1 MNNLND
7 SKILQN
13 ALVGVEFEFYSNI
26 EINETAKQLAEL
38 IGKKIRV
45 ETKAH
50 SDFEVTSDEFK
61 IEPDMSGGAKLMEL
75 VTGALPYFAARLMII
90 KVCEWID
97 KNGYTNDRS
106 SIHLNL
112 SFDTSKIENKYRIS
126 KMNVLKFILDF
137 NEDQVFKFFPRR
149 EDSAYAKS
157 IKFILPKDNT
167 HFFDGKHINQQNFIY
182 PDSKYYGVNFDKRHK
197 NYLEFRYVG
206 GADWQKKTSTILHL
220 VDRFLVQLWN
230 STESTQFTELNAI
243 ELKKIISSNQRI
255 IDARGNWKSIEKNW
269 NSVELMVDLQKDER
283 IIDLYWPNIRD
294 RVMKLFTHGDLS
306 KGIIN
311 YDTDTGKVQ
320 VKNGRLEYCVE
331 ITGYDFVDSFIRGEL
346 SYCDVF
352 SCDVSGSDVSF
363 CNFYGSTQITSSKV
377 KSSYVNRTCVV
388 DDGYIYGSDGVF
400 KGTMNGGIFREGN
413 YDKQSAKFNNTEIIL
428 SNAI

>member
-26 EINETAKQLAEL
+26 EIKETAKQLSEL

-50 SDFEVTSDEFK
+50 SDFEVTQDEFK
-61 IEPDMSGGAKLMEL
+61 IEPDMSGGVKLMEL
-75 VTGALPYFAARLMII
+75 VTGALPYFSARLMII
-90 KVCEWID
+90 KVCDWID

-137 NEDQVFKFFPRR
+137 NEDQVFKFFPTR

-157 IKFILPKDNT
+157 IKFVLPKENT

-182 PDSKYYGVNFDKRHK
+182 PDSKYYGINFDKRHK

-206 GADWQKKTSTILHL
+206 GKDWQKKTSTILHL

-243 ELKKIISSNQRI
+243 ELKKIISKNQRI

-269 NSVELMVDLQKDER
+269 NNIELMVDLKKDPR
-283 IIDLYWPNIRD
+283 IIDLYWPDIKN
-294 RVMKLFTHGDLS
+294 RVMLLFTHGDLS
-306 KGIIN
+306 KGLIN

-320 VKNGRLEYCVE
+320 VKNGKLEYCVE
-331 ITGYDFVDSFIRGEL
+331 LAGYDFIDSFIRGEL
-346 SYCDVF
+346 SYCDIF
-352 SCDVSGSDVSF
+352 SCDVSGSDISF
-363 CNFYGSTQITSSKV
+363 CNFYGSTQITSSKI
-377 KSSYVNRTCVV
+377 KSSYVNNSCVV
-388 DDGYIYGSDGVF
+388 DDGYIYGDGVF
-400 KGTMNGGIFREGN
+400 KGTMNGGIFREGK
-413 YDKQSAKFNNTEIIL
+413 YDNRLAKFNGTEIIL
-428 SNAI
+428 STKI